1 MSSAGTERT
10 FTANFTWYMFFSCV
24 VAASGG
30 AVSNPHPFSTSPP
43 ETSHYEQMK
52 LRLALHQEDCH
63 ALMMSVL
70 LQLFGWD
77 NGVTGENVAAE
88 IAVRAAVHG
97 SLPSEYEATCPT
109 QSRGT

>member
-1 MSSAGTERT
+1 M
-10 FTANFTWYMFFSCV
+10 
-24 VAASGG
+24 
-30 AVSNPHPFSTSPP
+30 SNPHPFSTSPP